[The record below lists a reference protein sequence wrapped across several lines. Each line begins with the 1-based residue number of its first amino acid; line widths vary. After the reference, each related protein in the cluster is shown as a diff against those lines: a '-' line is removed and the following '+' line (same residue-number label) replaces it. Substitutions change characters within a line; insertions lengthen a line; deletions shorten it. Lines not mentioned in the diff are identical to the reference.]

1 MKNSKGFTLVELMAV
16 LVILALIATL
26 AFPNFSKLTEN
37 AKSNYDVSTK
47 IMLKNAARMYVT
59 NNTAE
64 VEKYLQNNGSSY
76 CLPVGKLVA
85 YEYLDSEIDLK
96 DKDGNPVEDNACI
109 VITKS
114 GKTYQY
120 DTSLVQKADGDYRPP
135 VITIT
140 GTGCKSV
147 MSVNSYT
154 DFDNN
159 CTVKA
164 VDNINTNTKIF
175 KPIKEK
181 ETDSNLSKVVVQEN
195 NKIFI
200 TYSATDSA
208 NNKSVP
214 LQVQLT
220 LPE

>member
-16 LVILALIATL
+16 LVILALIITL
-26 AFPNFSKLTEN
+26 AFPNFSDLASK
-37 AKSNYDVSTK
+37 AKSNYDASTK
-47 IMLKNAARMYVT
+47 VMVKNAARMYVT

-64 VEKYLQNNGSSY
+64 VEKNLQSNGGSY
-76 CLPVGKLVA
+76 CIPIGKLIA
-85 YEYLDSEIDLK
+85 YEYLDSDIK
-96 DKDGNPVEDNACI
+96 DKNGNSIDDNKCVA
-109 VITKS
+109 ITKS

-120 DTSLVQKADGDYRPP
+120 DTSLTQTVTGDFKPP

-147 MSVNSYT
+147 MSVNSYA

-164 VDNINTNTKIF
+164 VDNIDSAKIF
-175 KPIKEK
+175 KQIKEK
-181 ETDSNLSKVVVQEN
+181 ESDSKLSKVVVQEN

-200 TYSATDSA
+200 TYSAIDSS